1 MNGNYYIYTSTLF
14 DSLDKTKIYS
24 RFYDN
29 NKENVVLLA
38 TEALTGY
45 DQSFTSDTATIIY
58 IQNNQG
64 VWPPMEELHFE
75 DEYIPKI
82 DD

>member
-45 DQSFTSDTATIIY
+45 DQSFTSDTATII
-58 IQNNQG
+58 
-64 VWPPMEELHFE
+64 
-75 DEYIPKI
+75 
-82 DD
+82 